1 MAFNVKASYETDTL
15 SLKRKNKIRDQHRK
29 GYVIEYK
36 TSISTAVLIRFTK
49 QLSPAV

>member
-29 GYVIEYK
+29 GYVID
-36 TSISTAVLIRFTK
+36 SIK
-49 QLSPAV
+49 PALAQPF